1 MNYMPLLKMF
11 GGNGWGRDMRGYR
24 RGREFHEDMGGMM
37 GHFGFDRDMRHERMD
52 REALTA

>member
-37 GHFGFDRDMRHERMD
+37 GRFGFDRDMRHERMD